1 MSESA
6 VVTLIIGILTLA
18 GGSGGLLA
26 WQKYRKE
33 APVTKRDADIAV
45 AKSNVEAAGD
55 TVAMAISIAQ
65 AAKQHSEGL
74 GLALATVTD
83 RVDTLERTVKEQDH
97 TIRLLRD
104 AVRIFGA
111 AWDDLVYKWHEYRLH
126 DKPPPR
132 PHVRTE

>member
-1 MSESA
+1 MSETS
-6 VVTLIIGILTLA
+6 VLSLILGILTLA

-33 APVTKRDADIAV
+33 SPVTKRDADIAV

-55 TVAMAISIAQ
+55 TVAMAISIAK
-65 AAKQHSEGL
+65 AAKEHSEGL
-74 GLALATVTD
+74 GVALATVTA
-83 RVDTLERTVKEQDH
+83 RVETLETHVKEQDK

-111 AWDDLVYKWHEYRLH
+111 AWDDLVFKWHEYRLH
-126 DKPPPR
+126 EQPPPR
-132 PHVRTE
+132 PHVRTD